1 MPPTIPLSWFL
12 IVGAGLFSLGL
23 YGALARRNAV
33 AVLMGVELLL
43 NAVNINLIAFNRYIV
58 PQQVTGQVFA
68 IFVLAIAAAEAAV
81 GLALIIAIY
90 RSRDTVNL
98 DEIDLL
104 KG

>member
-1 MPPTIPLSWFL
+1 MLTIPLSWFL
-12 IVGAGLFSLGL
+12 LVGAGLFSIGL

-33 AVLMGVELLL
+33 AVLMAIELLL
-43 NAVNINLIAFNRYIV
+43 NAVNINLIAFNRYIT
-58 PQQVTGQVFA
+58 PLQVTGQVFA

-90 RSRDTVNL
+90 RTRDTVNL
-98 DEIDLL
+98 EELDLL

>member
-1 MPPTIPLSWFL
+1 MLTIPLSWFL
-12 IVGAGLFSLGL
+12 LVGAGLFSIGL

-33 AVLMGVELLL
+33 AVLMAIELLL
-43 NAVNINLIAFNRYIV
+43 NAVNINLIAFNRYIT
-58 PQQVTGQVFA
+58 PLQVTGQVFA

-90 RSRDTVNL
+90 RTRDTVIL
-98 DEIDLL
+98 EDLDLL